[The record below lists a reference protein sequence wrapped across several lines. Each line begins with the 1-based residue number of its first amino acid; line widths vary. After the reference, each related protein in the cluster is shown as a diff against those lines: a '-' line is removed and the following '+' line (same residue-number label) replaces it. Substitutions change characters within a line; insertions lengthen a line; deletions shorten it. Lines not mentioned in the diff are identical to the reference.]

1 MNKLPI
7 ILAVSFL
14 LLGAAPSPGDVL
26 VSYTGEGTSPNDDS
40 DGPAEDMAL
49 SDGAQNGTFEATV
62 STVNTPVKFGSNA
75 YDFLSSTAAIT
86 IPSSTSLGTTFTLAA
101 FAWSNSGGGQQA
113 IFAYWDTGVPGA
125 SAEFLL
131 DIDPQG
137 SANAMRFIHDTTT
150 ISANANFATGGY
162 HHFAL
167 TYDNGAVSLYL
178 DGSVVGSGN
187 VGAGSMNLGGDVT
200 VGWSSNNKLAGW
212 MDDILILDRVLTPD
226 EISTHWTGGNSAILN
241 PPADATFMIRTAQ
254 FAPGLNM
261 GHVAWG
267 DYNNDGYVDLHEENQ
282 LWQNNAGTHFTL
294 VQAGYGRSI
303 WGDYDND
310 GYLDLFAF
318 PTRAPAKVM
327 RNVSGT
333 GFAVAY
339 TPGLPMGDS
348 FGASWVDHNNDG
360 YLDVYVGGA
369 FGDADA
375 AVANQ
380 QASSFVKA
388 WEYAG
393 LYARGVTPCDFD
405 RDGDVDI
412 YVSNYWQVPNLLWL
426 SDGTGGFV
434 EQAAAYGVAGD
445 PNEGVGYGHTIGS
458 AWGDLDNDG
467 NIDLF
472 VGNFNHPDIG
482 RKSEDSKF
490 FRNQGPPNYHF
501 ADESATAG
509 LAWQES
515 FASPAL
521 GDYDNDGDLDLF
533 LTTVL
538 DIGSF
543 GIENH
548 AVLYRNDGG
557 WNFTDVTTAEGLF
570 GLSIHENYQAAWA
583 DIDNDGDLDLVT
595 AGRIYI
601 NAGSANHWLKV
612 RLEGDGATVN
622 RAAIGAQV
630 RIDLGGGTVLT
641 RQVEGGTG
649 QGNQNELT
657 LHFGLGSRT
666 APVDFEVS
674 WPGGTTTMVFG
685 VAVDGL
691 VEVTPE
697 AGVEAG
703 VDNGFGATDVTHNAA
718 WLTGNLLSTPGPNTD
733 VCVLWGPTNEGP
745 TNTWPNQSCI
755 SVAGT
760 GPFSIAVS
768 SLDPNTTYYYI
779 CKATSAAVEAW
790 SEAATSFV
798 TDGILPFEEPFDT
811 RTPGQLAGQYGW
823 DAAPTGAAVVQASDT
838 HDGGG
843 RAVHLTTGTVW
854 HEFSGPGRTDIV
866 WTDLYAKLVPQPP
879 TVPAGATNAAAI
891 FCVGPESGHLIVYDG
906 SNPIVLTNKPAV
918 APNTWSRYTVRCNYA
933 EQTWDLWLN
942 TTNMVS
948 NLDFYSGA
956 RTEFRRLR
964 LIQGESSSPASLDQ
978 IYIGSQRPAG
988 ILFIDDDG
996 DGMDDDW
1003 EIFYFGSTTNS
1014 SGGSLE
1020 DWDLDGFI
1028 DLWEFRAGTI
1038 PIDPTSLL
1046 AISNTWTE
1054 GESGLVLTW
1063 YSVSN
1068 KQYAVTGGSN
1078 LVGSWSM
1085 VATNILATPPLNV
1098 ETVTVETAPGFYR
1111 IELE

>member
-1 MNKLPI
+1 M
-7 ILAVSFL
+7 F
-14 LLGAAPSPGDVL
+14 
-26 VSYTGEGTSPNDDS
+26 
-40 DGPAEDMAL
+40 L
-49 SDGAQNGTFEATV
+49 SDGAQNGTFSGGAMTV
-62 STVNTPVKFGSNA
+62 STPVKFGSGS
-75 YDFLSSTAAIT
+75 YDFQQSGAVMTV
-86 IPSSTSLGTTFTLAA
+86 PGSTSLGTAFTLAA
-101 FAWSNSGGGQQA
+101 FAYSNSGGGEQA
-113 IFAYWDTGVPGA
+113 IFASWPGTGA
-125 SAEFLL
+125 DDRFLL

-150 ISANANFATGGY
+150 ISANANFATGEY

-167 TYDNGAVSLYL
+167 TYDNGDVDPYL
-178 DGSVVGSGN
+178 DASVVGSGN
-187 VGAGSMNLGGDVT
+187 VGAGSMDLAADVT
-200 VGWSSNNKLAGW
+200 VGWSSNNRLVGW

-226 EISTHWTGGNSAILN
+226 EIATHWTGGNSAILD
-241 PPADATFMIRTAQ
+241 PPEDATFMIQTAQ

-267 DYNNDGYVDLHEENQ
+267 DY
-282 LWQNNAGTHFTL
+282 
-294 VQAGYGRSI
+294 
-303 WGDYDND
+303 
-310 GYLDLFAF
+310 
-318 PTRAPAKVM
+318 
-327 RNVSGT
+327 
-333 GFAVAY
+333 
-339 TPGLPMGDS
+339 
-348 FGASWVDHNNDG
+348 NNDG

-380 QASSFVKA
+380 QASSFVKS

-405 RDGDVDI
+405 RDGDVDV

-434 EQAAAYGVAGD
+434 EQGAAYGVAGD

-467 NIDLF
+467 YFDLF

-490 FRNQGPPNYHF
+490 YRNQGPPNYHF
-501 ADESATAG
+501 ADESASAG

-533 LTTVL
+533 LTTVV

-557 WNFTDVTTAEGLF
+557 WSFTDVTTAEGLF

-595 AGRIYI
+595 AGGNYV
-601 NAGSANHWLKV
+601 NAGSSNHWLKV

-649 QGNQNELT
+649 QGNQNDLT
-657 LHFGLGSRT
+657 LHFGLGART
-666 APVDFEVS
+666 APVDLEVS
-674 WPGGTTTMVFG
+674 WPGGTTSMVFG

-697 AGVEAG
+697 AGVNNG
-703 VDNGFGATDVTHNAA
+703 VGAIGVTHNAA
-718 WLTGNLLSTPGPNTD
+718 WLTGNLLTAPGPTTD

-768 SLDPNTTYYYI
+768 GLDSNTTYYYI
-779 CKATSAAVEAW
+779 CKATSAVAEAW
-790 SEAATSFV
+790 SEAATPFI

-811 RTPGQLAGQYGW
+811 RTPGLLAGQYGW

-838 HDGGG
+838 HDSGG

-854 HEFSGPGRTDIV
+854 HAFSGPARTNIV
-866 WTDLYAKLVPQPP
+866 WTDLYAKLLPQPP
-879 TVPAGATNAAAI
+879 AVPAAATNAAAV
-891 FCVGPESGHLIVYDG
+891 FCVAPQTGHLIVYDG
-906 SNPIVLTNKPAV
+906 
-918 APNTWSRYTVRCNYA
+918 
-933 EQTWDLWLN
+933 
-942 TTNMVS
+942 
-948 NLDFYSGA
+948 
-956 RTEFRRLR
+956 
-964 LIQGESSSPASLDQ
+964 
-978 IYIGSQRPAG
+978 
-988 ILFIDDDG
+988 
-996 DGMDDDW
+996 
-1003 EIFYFGSTTNS
+1003 
-1014 SGGSLE
+1014 
-1020 DWDLDGFI
+1020 
-1028 DLWEFRAGTI
+1028 TI
-1038 PIDPTSLL
+1038 PIDPSSLL

-1063 YSVSN
+1063 YSISN
-1068 KQYAVTGGSN
+1068 KQYAVAGGSN

-1085 VATNILATPPLNV
+1085 VATNTLATPPLNV